1 MIQWLKQID
10 LTTVAL
16 VLGPILMV
24 IALWSFR
31 SRLWG
36 SRLEEICVIV
46 QKDHEILKDI
56 EQSQREILDRF
67 KNLKQ

>member
-1 MIQWLKQID
+1 MIQWLKRID

-31 SRLWG
+31 NRLWG
-36 SRLEEICVIV
+36 SRLEEICVTV
-46 QKDHEILKDI
+46 QKDHEILKNI
-56 EQSQREILDRF
+56 EQTQREILDRF
-67 KNLKQ
+67 RKLK

>member
-1 MIQWLKQID
+1 MIQWLKRID

-24 IALWSFR
+24 VALWSFR

-56 EQSQREILDRF
+56 EQTQREILDRF
-67 KNLKQ
+67 KNPR